1 MKKTIFIFSI
11 ISFFSLVSMHNDWVV
26 NKFRSPIPTQNVTL
40 EAQSKM
46 LRFYAYNGNYPMI
59 KAAIDAENE
68 KNRAARRDVFLT
80 AGCNEPSLFY
90 NAEQCVKIYKQVVE
104 EEFILKAV
112 EQNNINACR
121 VALACREN
129 VNAGNIK
136 DLPLLHIALMNRYE
150 DIATL
155 LLSSNDAKINR
166 EKETNV
172 IPLHLAFFKCS
183 INIFTTLLNKPNLKV
198 NAQDNDGL
206 SILHHVCS
214 WDAQNIL
221 QLLLKH
227 ADINVNIQQND
238 TGYTPLHVASELGF
252 EMIVRMLLGHK
263 TINPHIKTKN
273 NKTPRDLALTKNFQ
287 SIVSIFDAYN
297 R

>member
-11 ISFFSLVSMHNDWVV
+11 IYFFSLISMHNELVV
-26 NKFRSPIPTQNVTL
+26 NKFRPHIPTQNVTL

-46 LRFYAYNGNYPMI
+46 LRFYAYNGNYPMV
-59 KAAIDAENE
+59 KAAINAETE
-68 KNRAARRDVFLT
+68 ENRKARRDVFLT

-90 NAEQCVKIYKQVVE
+90 DAAQCIKIYKQIVE
-104 EEFILKAV
+104 EEFIVKAV
-112 EQNNINACR
+112 EQNNINACK

-129 VNAGNIK
+129 IK
-136 DLPLLHIALMNRYE
+136 GLPLLHIALMNCYE
-150 DIATL
+150 NIATL
-155 LLSSNDAKINR
+155 LLSFNDAKINR

-183 INIFTTLLNKPNLKV
+183 INIFTTLLNKSNLKV

-206 SILHHVCS
+206 SILHHACS
-214 WDAQNIL
+214 WNAQNIL

-227 ADINVNIQQND
+227 ADINVNIQHND
-238 TGYTPLHVASELGF
+238 TGYTPLHVASELGC

-263 TINPHIKTKN
+263 TINPHIQNKN

-297 R
+297 REKPSR